1 MEIKELF
8 EKAENGTLTY
18 EQFEAAVKEGKAKF
32 VDLSEG
38 KYVSTNKY
46 NDDLA
51 AKDKEIETL
60 NGTITTRD
68 TDLAGLK
75 QQLADAGVD
84 AAKLQEVTDSLAGLQ
99 TKYDNDTKA
108 YKDQLKKQAYEFAVK
123 EFANGKKFTS
133 KAAKQ
138 FFIQS
143 MIKEDLK
150 MDKDGKI
157 MGADDYVTSF
167 SKDNDDAFVK
177 EPGPDDPNGGSGAG
191 GNGGE
196 DPNLPHFINSTP
208 GGQGTGNNG
217 GTGGFNFNFTGVR
230 PKPTE

>member
-8 EKAENGTLTY
+8 DKAENGTLTY
-18 EQFEAAVKEGKAKF
+18 EQFEAAAKEGKAKF

-46 NDDLA
+46 NDDIA
-51 AKDKEIETL
+51 AKAKEIETL
-60 NGTITTRD
+60 NETITTRD

-75 QQLADAGVD
+75 QQLADAGAD
-84 AAKLQEVTDSLAGLQ
+84 ATKLQEVTDSLAGLQ

-123 EFANGKKFTS
+123 EFASGKKFTS
-133 KAAKQ
+133 NAAKQ
-138 FFIQS
+138 YFIQS

-150 MDKDGKI
+150 MDKEGKI

-177 EPGPDDPNGGSGAG
+177 EPDPDNG
-191 GNGGE
+191 GNGAGDAGSG
-196 DPNLPHFINSTP
+196 DPTIPHFIGSTQ
-208 GGQGTGNNG
+208 GQNQGTGNNG
-217 GTGGFNFNFTGVR
+217 GAGGFNFNFTGVR